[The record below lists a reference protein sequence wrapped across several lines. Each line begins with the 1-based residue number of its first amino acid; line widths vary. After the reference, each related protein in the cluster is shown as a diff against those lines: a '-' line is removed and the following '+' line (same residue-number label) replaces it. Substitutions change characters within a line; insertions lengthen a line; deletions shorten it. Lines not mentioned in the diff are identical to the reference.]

1 MHYVPLLSIKH
12 GVCLPMNVDLPTLTI
27 SGAVAVGANGF
38 SRLWGTYSEF
48 VEEVELVTGTGE
60 IRTVHKERDGDLWRA
75 VACSLGLFGIFTR
88 ITLALQ
94 SAFNVRVVNRKLD
107 MRQTMD
113 KCAEAFETE
122 SIPSCGEKMIEPAKF
137 ALFIGVSW
145 ALIISPGPDMIYVIT
160 RGMAHG
166 RKAGMLS
173 AIGVVCGIL
182 VHTTAAALGLTL
194 ILQTS
199 AFAFLLVK
207 FIGAVYLLYL
217 GIKAW
222 RDKITFR
229 LQSSSSVAKPSVLF
243 WQGVLSNVLNP
254 KIAIFFL
261 AFLPQFVEK
270 GSSQIT
276 LQMVILGLTFA
287 SFGLCF
293 LLVVGYS
300 SGTIGK
306 WLTYR
311 PEYAQFFQRVTA
323 GILMGLGIRLALT
336 ER

>member
-1 MHYVPLLSIKH
+1 
-12 GVCLPMNVDLPTLTI
+12 
-27 SGAVAVGANGF
+27 
-38 SRLWGTYSEF
+38 
-48 VEEVELVTGTGE
+48 
-60 IRTVHKERDGDLWRA
+60 
-75 VACSLGLFGIFTR
+75 
-88 ITLALQ
+88 
-94 SAFNVRVVNRKLD
+94 
-107 MRQTMD
+107 
-113 KCAEAFETE
+113 
-122 SIPSCGEKMIEPAKF
+122 MIEPAKF

-199 AFAFLLVK
+199 AIAFLIVK
-207 FIGAVYLLYL
+207 LLGAVYLVYL
-217 GIKAW
+217 GVKAW
-222 RDKITFR
+222 RDQSTFH
-229 LQSSSSVAKPSVLF
+229 LQATTSSAKSGALF

-261 AFLPQFVEK
+261 AFLPQFVGQ
-270 GSSQIT
+270 GSSQVT
-276 LQMVILGLTFA
+276 LQMVVLGLTFA
-287 SFGLCF
+287 CFGLCF

-300 SGTIGK
+300 SGSIGSL
-306 WLTYR
+306 LTHR
-311 PEYAQFFQRVTA
+311 PQYAQALQRVTG
-323 GILMGLGIRLALT
+323 GILISLGVRLAFT